1 MWAARQPKGGGIL
14 RRPGAL
20 VSTDRRALGG
30 QREERRD
37 ARAAAREPTAANV
50 QRLVGT
56 GVLGLLP
63 LQASMLVAS
72 GGTAAG
78 AAVAG
83 AWPLARR
90 LARKRGV
97 T

>member
-1 MWAARQPKGGGIL
+1 MGAGALLGAYAASLAGVARRRRRASRL
-14 RRPGAL
+14 RRTLQRAVGA
-20 VSTDRRALGG
+20 
-30 QREERRD
+30 
-37 ARAAAREPTAANV
+37 
-50 QRLVGT
+50 
-56 GVLGLLP
+56 GVLGLMP
-63 LQASMLVAS
+63 LQAVLLVAS

-90 LARKRGV
+90 LARKRAV